1 MDEGSRIWIGY
12 SYDFGRWILLDV
24 AYIRLEDG
32 DVRDEKNTIS
42 YRKTIEGRKSFK
54 KDHPGYRLAFRDRFP
69 NLPFY
74 LSVTAIVISS
84 VQLWIALWR

>member
-42 YRKTIEGRKSFK
+42 YRKTYKRRKNVRNPKFHCLEEIGMKYSSAFFSNKQEVINWVYKFK
-54 KDHPGYRLAFRDRFP
+54 LA
-69 NLPFY
+69 
-74 LSVTAIVISS
+74 
-84 VQLWIALWR
+84 